1 VKLLE
6 FDSHGYSV
14 LDVTPERVQMDWFY
28 ISNRENPNAAQ
39 RFATAW
45 LVRDGNNSSNAPP
58 GRSAP
63 VRSPRE
69 RFTRAPQQQA
79 RARPLDQRGQRAR
92 AGR

>member
-1 VKLLE
+1 MKRNASSCTTSQALEQEIKLANRHIKEVE

-45 LVRDGNNSSNAPP
+45 LVRDGNNF
-58 GRSAP
+58 
-63 VRSPRE
+63 VE
-69 RFTRAPQQQA
+69 RAAGPIGP
-79 RARPLDQRGQRAR
+79 RPLTA
-92 AGR
+92 